1 LQSDLVSLWLSGWLS
16 GSLAKFVWIVGVG
29 LVPTLN

>member
-1 LQSDLVSLWLSGWLS
+1 LSGWLS

-29 LVPTLN
+29 LVPTLPVEYVS